1 MRSGRADDGTKHS
14 EKCRKRI
21 ENEMRRV
28 DDPRIKQSE
37 DRYTAY
43 EEEIMRAR
51 NALHA
56 KAQAAVHGR
65 RGGVGVGGSGDGAGD
80 QVRAE
85 DQGRD
90 EAEDSAR
97 REGTDGKDQAQ
108 RKEDEPQ
115 GQGDDKE

>member
-1 MRSGRADDGTKHS
+1 MRSGRADDGTKHN

-21 ENEMRRV
+21 ENEMRKV
-28 DDPRIKQSE
+28 NDPRIKQSE

-43 EEEIMRAR
+43 EEDIMRAKD
-51 NALHA
+51 ALHA

-85 DQGRD
+85 DRVQG
-90 EAEDSAR
+90 
-97 REGTDGKDQAQ
+97 
-108 RKEDEPQ
+108 
-115 GQGDDKE
+115 